1 MVVVSRV
8 YDRVAD
14 LYDDDWSG
22 LYAMARIHC
31 INQIASQLAALD
43 GPLDTVDFGIGTGN
57 ALRELQQRV
66 PLGDCTGFDISKG
79 MLTQAAKK
87 LNGDVKLIHDD
98 AARADRY
105 LCGESLDLAL
115 CHFLLSFV
123 NAHHA
128 LDMAHSLLRPGGM
141 LSLATSTQESLSEI
155 HNIHYP
161 RVSRLVGV
169 QRSLRKAST
178 PLNHRQCLEL
188 LEIHGFEI
196 VDEHL
201 ERQSVCFESFDD
213 VRCWAL
219 DSGWAASF
227 LDGPMG
233 IRKVWARPAFA
244 LAELLFHPFYPI
256 NATNEISIVLAR
268 KPGPIDPP

>member
-1 MVVVSRV
+1 VVSRV
-8 YDRVAD
+8 YDRVAA

-22 LYAMARIHC
+22 LYATARIHC
-31 INQIASQLAALD
+31 INQIASHLDQLD
-43 GPLDTVDFGIGTGN
+43 SPLDTVDFGIGTGN

-66 PLGDCTGFDISKG
+66 PLGDCTGFDISRG

-87 LNGDVKLIHDD
+87 LNGEVKLIHDD
-98 AARADRY
+98 AASADLY
-105 LCGESLDLAL
+105 LSEESLDLAL

-123 NAHHA
+123 SAHRA

-141 LSLATSTQESLSEI
+141 LSLATSTQGSLSEL

-169 QRSLRKAST
+169 QRSLRKANT

-188 LEIHGFEI
+188 LETHGFEI
-196 VDEHL
+196 VAEHL
-201 ERQSVCFESFDD
+201 QRQPVCFESFAD

-227 LDGPMG
+227 LDGPLG
-233 IRKVWARPAFA
+233 IRKLWGRLAFA
-244 LAELLFHPFYPI
+244 LAECLFHPFYPI
-256 NATNEISIVLAR
+256 EATNEISIVLAR
-268 KPGPIDPP
+268 KPGPVDPL